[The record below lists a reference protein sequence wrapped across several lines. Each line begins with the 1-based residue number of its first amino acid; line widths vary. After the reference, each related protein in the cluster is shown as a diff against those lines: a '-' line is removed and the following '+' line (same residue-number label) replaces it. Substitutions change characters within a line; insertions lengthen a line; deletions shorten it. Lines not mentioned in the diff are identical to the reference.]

1 LYKNPLNVVGCVAT
15 TADGRIVL
23 CRRAIQP
30 RKGCWTLP
38 AGFMEVGESVEEGAL
53 REAAEEADIKASS
66 RGLLAMY
73 SIPKGGQVHI
83 FVRAT
88 VDETHVASSACTLGD
103 VHHSPTFYGC
113 GPESLETRAF
123 APADIPWEDLAFPTV
138 RDAIVFY
145 LREPHSTSVDVKTI
159 TEPLPPP
166 GAKLAPP
173 ELR

>member
-1 LYKNPLNVVGCVAT
+1 
-15 TADGRIVL
+15 
-23 CRRAIQP
+23 
-30 RKGCWTLP
+30 
-38 AGFMEVGESVEEGAL
+38 MEVGESVEEGAL
-53 REAAEEADIKASS
+53 REAAEEADIKARS

-88 VDETHVASSACTLGD
+88 VDESHVASSACTLGD
-103 VHHSPTFYGC
+103 VNHSPTFYGC

-138 RDAIVFY
+138 RDAIAFY
-145 LREPHSTSVDVKTI
+145 LRDPHSTSVDVKTI

-173 ELR
+173 EVR